1 MDTAKNLLAALVML
15 LVAAQSAF
23 SWGNATHVYFAK
35 GLGARFGLTN
45 AHEMYGAVLP
55 DAFNFIFDANGQ
67 FLYDATHHRFLPVYQ
82 NAWKPSLKSTGFGFV
97 SHNDTWGAD
106 YTAHHDAFTSPGEG
120 YAITKGA
127 ILAPQLMPVLVQI
140 LNNAG
145 LPSPDADYVASLLAP
160 EMGHDLSETAVDLLV
175 RRNLDRAVG
184 ERMMAAAQTRP
195 ADVLQLLANTYA
207 PDLSAYTGIPEA
219 DARAL
224 IIGAEKEYKT
234 LITQYGLA
242 FTLAEPKTIAM
253 LAAQTAP
260 VAEMMIEANVPGIDV
275 TVTPEQVAEFIQAAI
290 AVVEPDYRREL
301 AATLRFVERNLRENG
316 VRPAFFGFACDESE
330 VPMQSVDAAT
340 APEKF
345 SLGQN
350 YPNPFNPS
358 TMISYAVPAADAKV
372 SLRVFNTLGEQVATL
387 VDDVVPAGQ
396 HQAAWNA
403 SGMPSGLYF
412 YKLESAGVT
421 MTKRMMLVIREEG
434 RR

>member
-1 MDTAKNLLAALVML
+1 MDTAKKLLVVSVML

-35 GLGARFGLTN
+35 ELGVRFGLTN

-106 YTAHHDAFTSPGEG
+106 YTAHHSAFSSPGEG
-120 YAITKGA
+120 YAIAKGA
-127 ILAPQLMPVLVQI
+127 VLATQIAPVLVQI

-145 LPSPDADYVASLLAP
+145 VPSPDADYIAGMLAP

-184 ERMMAAAQTRP
+184 VRMMAAAQTRP
-195 ADVLQLLANTYA
+195 ADVPQLLANTYGPELA
-207 PDLSAYTGIPEA
+207 AATGIPEA

-260 VAEMMIEANVPGIDV
+260 VAEMLIESNVEGVDV
-275 TVTPEQVAEFIQAAI
+275 TVTPEQVAGFLLAAI
-290 AVVEPDYRREL
+290 AVVEPDYKREL
-301 AATLRFVERNLRENG
+301 ASTLRFVEHNLREHG
-316 VRPAFFGFACDESE
+316 VRPVFFGFACDEAGAQVQSE
-330 VPMQSVDAAT
+330 DAAT
-340 APEKF
+340 APDEF
-345 SLGQN
+345 GLGQN

-358 TMISYAVPAADAKV
+358 TTISYTVPADARV
-372 SLRVFNTLGEQVATL
+372 SLHVYNTLGEQVATL
-387 VDDVVPAGQ
+387 VDEVVPAGQ
-396 HQAAWNA
+396 HQAVWNA
-403 SGMPSGLYF
+403 AGLPSGLYF

-421 MTKRMMLVIREEG
+421 MTKRMMLVK
-434 RR
+434 